1 MILTENAR
9 LRLRT
14 MCRDDLEELY
24 ALLSDAEV
32 MRWLEPPYTRAQA
45 ETFLER
51 AGLSEP
57 PLVYAAE
64 NAAGEFLGYAIYHD

>member
-32 MRWLEPPYTRAQA
+32 MRWLEPFQL
-45 ETFLER
+45 ETPRMNMLTSLLP
-51 AGLSEP
+51 G
-57 PLVYAAE
+57 
-64 NAAGEFLGYAIYHD
+64 